1 VALEPAMTLD
11 TLLGCMYIKKS
22 GRDKF
27 LYPLPQNQMN
37 YPIIPQKRDLQSY
50 STESIPEGL
59 YIDNNTG
66 EVFASTN
73 SLARLIE
80 TPESTLRSFSSSSD
94 RENLYTETVETNIQQ
109 GGKQSRLWNEDG
121 ILAAIEK
128 YKPGLLIAFKK
139 CGLRVFLHG
148 MAGFRVISTAIEHPP
163 LTPLEQALQDLIKAE
178 RATAEAKEETAK
190 AREELQAREIYF
202 LRAAKDR
209 PGLESMLDEFQEV
222 SEQLCLP
229 MSGDA
234 QTEWTLH
241 EWMVDSCEIVLEGK
255 LFNQF
260 KSKVHGA
267 YKAIY
272 HKDPRT
278 GYRNQVNNPKK
289 VKRLQVYIPS
299 EFPVLQQCHMK
310 TLMESRR

>member
-1 VALEPAMTLD
+1 
-11 TLLGCMYIKKS
+11 
-22 GRDKF
+22 
-27 LYPLPQNQMN
+27 MN
-37 YPIIPQKRDLQSY
+37 YPIVPQKRDLQSY
-50 STESIPEGL
+50 STEAFSEGL

-73 SLARLIE
+73 SLARLID
-80 TPESTLRSFSSSSD
+80 TPESTLRSFNSLSD
-94 RENLYTETVETNIQQ
+94 RENSYTETVETNIQQ

-128 YKPGLLIAFKK
+128 YKPNLLKPIKNA
-139 CGLRVFLHG
+139 GLRVFLHG
-148 MAGFRVISTAIEHPP
+148 LAGFRVISTAIEHPP
-163 LTPLEQALQDLIKAE
+163 LTPLEQALQAQIKLLE
-178 RATAEAKEETAK
+178 ELKEAKEEATKAK
-190 AREELQAREIYF
+190 EMVQAKEIYF

-222 SEQLCLP
+222 DEQLCLP

-289 VKRLQVYIPS
+289 VKKLQVYIPS

>member
-1 VALEPAMTLD
+1 
-11 TLLGCMYIKKS
+11 
-22 GRDKF
+22 
-27 LYPLPQNQMN
+27 MN
-37 YPIIPQKRDLQSY
+37 YPIVPQKRDLQAY
-50 STESIPEGL
+50 STEAIPSGL

-80 TPESTLRSFSSSSD
+80 TPESTLRRFNGSGD
-94 RENLYTETVETNIQQ
+94 RAHSYTETVETNIQQ

-121 ILAAIEK
+121 ILAAIEQ
-128 YKPGLLIAFKK
+128 YKPNLLEAFKK

-148 MAGFRVISTAIEHPP
+148 MAGFRVISTAIEQPP
-163 LTPLEQALQDLIKAE
+163 LTLLEQALQDKIKLLE
-178 RATAEAKEETAK
+178 ELKEAKEEATK
-190 AREELQAREIYF
+190 AREAVQAKEIYF

-209 PGLESMLDEFQEV
+209 PGLENMLDEFQEV
-222 SEQLCLP
+222 DEQLCLP

-289 VKRLQVYIPS
+289 VKRLQVYVPS
-299 EFPVLQQCHMK
+299 EFPVLQQCYMK
-310 TLMESRR
+310 TLMESCR

>member
-1 VALEPAMTLD
+1 
-11 TLLGCMYIKKS
+11 
-22 GRDKF
+22 
-27 LYPLPQNQMN
+27 MN
-37 YPIIPQKRDLQSY
+37 YPIVPQKRDLQSY
-50 STESIPEGL
+50 STEAFSEGL

-66 EVFASTN
+66 DVFASTR
-73 SLARLIE
+73 SLARLIGVSPSTIHVFIESDSVRQTAAEMAEVKTE
-80 TPESTLRSFSSSSD
+80 TGLRTVRLHPESTIL
-94 RENLYTETVETNIQQ
+94 
-109 GGKQSRLWNEDG
+109 KG
-121 ILAAIEK
+121 IKK
-128 YKPGLLIAFKK
+128 YKPSLLEAFEQ

-148 MAGFRVISTAIEHPP
+148 MAGFRVVSTAIEHPP
-163 LTPLEQALQDLIKAE
+163 LTPLEQALQDKIKLLEELKEAE
-178 RATAEAKEETAK
+178 RATADAKEEAAK
-190 AREELQAREIYF
+190 AKEMVQAKEIYF

-209 PGLESMLDEFQEV
+209 PGLENMLDEFQEV
-222 SEQLCLP
+222 DEQLCLP

-234 QTEWTLH
+234 QSDWTLH

-272 HKDPRT
+272 QKDPRT

-289 VKRLQVYIPS
+289 VKKLQVYVPS

>member
-1 VALEPAMTLD
+1 MRKAVET
-11 TLLGCMYIKKS
+11 I
-22 GRDKF
+22 
-27 LYPLPQNQMN
+27 LYPLPQNKMN
-37 YPIIPQKRDLQSY
+37 YPIVPQKRDLQAY

-66 EVFASTN
+66 DVFASN
-73 SLARLIE
+73 RSLAKLVGVSPSTVHQFIESEGDRQNAVEMAEVQTAGGLQGVRLH
-80 TPESTLRSFSSSSD
+80 PEST
-94 RENLYTETVETNIQQ
+94 
-109 GGKQSRLWNEDG
+109 
-121 ILAAIEK
+121 ILKAIKK
-128 YKPGLLIAFKK
+128 YKPSLLDAFEL

-148 MAGFRVISTAIEHPP
+148 MAGFRVISTAIEQPP
-163 LTPLEQALQDLIKAE
+163 LSPLEQALQDQIKLLEELKDARE
-178 RATAEAKEETAK
+178 EATKAK
-190 AREELQAREIYF
+190 EELQAKEIYF

-209 PGLESMLDEFQEV
+209 PGLENMLDEFQEV
-222 SEQLCLP
+222 NEQLCLP

-234 QTEWTLH
+234 QAEWTLH

-289 VKRLQVYIPS
+289 VKRLQVYVPS
-299 EFPVLQQCHMK
+299 EFPVLQQCYMK
-310 TLMESRR
+310 TLMESCR

>member
-1 VALEPAMTLD
+1 
-11 TLLGCMYIKKS
+11 
-22 GRDKF
+22 
-27 LYPLPQNQMN
+27 MN
-37 YPIIPQKRDLQSY
+37 YPIVPQKRDLQSY

-73 SLARLIE
+73 SLARLIGVNSGTLHSFIESKGIGKNVVE
-80 TPESTLRSFSSSSD
+80 TAKIQTAGGVQGVALHPEST
-94 RENLYTETVETNIQQ
+94 I
-109 GGKQSRLWNEDG
+109 K
-121 ILAAIEK
+121 AAIKK
-128 YKPGLLIAFKK
+128 YKPSLLDAIED

-148 MAGFRVISTAIEHPP
+148 LAGFRVISTAIEHPP
-163 LTPLEQALQDLIKAE
+163 LTPLEQALQDLVKAE

-209 PGLESMLDEFQEV
+209 PGLENMLDEFQEV
-222 SEQLCLP
+222 DEQLCLP

-289 VKRLQVYIPS
+289 VKKLQVYIPS
-299 EFPVLQQCHMK
+299 EFPVLQQCYMK
-310 TLMESRR
+310 TLMESCR

>member
-1 VALEPAMTLD
+1 
-11 TLLGCMYIKKS
+11 
-22 GRDKF
+22 
-27 LYPLPQNQMN
+27 MN
-37 YPIIPQKRDLQSY
+37 YPIVPQKRDLQSY

-66 EVFASTN
+66 EVFASTR
-73 SLARLIE
+73 SLARLIGVNSGTLHRFIE
-80 TPESTLRSFSSSSD
+80 LDSVAKNAVEMAEVQTATGLKTVALHPEST
-94 RENLYTETVETNIQQ
+94 
-109 GGKQSRLWNEDG
+109 
-121 ILAAIEK
+121 ILKAIKK
-128 YKPGLLIAFKK
+128 YKPSLLDAFEM

-163 LTPLEQALQDLIKAE
+163 LTPLEQALQDKIKLLEELKEAE
-178 RATAEAKEETAK
+178 RATADAKEEAAK
-190 AREELQAREIYF
+190 AKEMVQAKEIYF

-209 PGLESMLDEFQEV
+209 PGLENMLDEFQEV
-222 SEQLCLP
+222 DEQLCLP

-234 QTEWTLH
+234 QPDWTLH

-289 VKRLQVYIPS
+289 VKKLQVYVPS